1 MPESACEI
9 IWFSGWIEG
18 LNDVVKLKVDAKPG
32 MIKNAWLIR
41 IFWKSTS
48 NVKGGFS
55 YNGWLRFLINLATLN

>member
-32 MIKNAWLIR
+32 MIKNSEKAHLMSKEGLVIMVDF
-41 IFWKSTS
+41 IF
-48 NVKGGFS
+48 
-55 YNGWLRFLINLATLN
+55 